1 MGNKMENTTLSKCG
15 GQSRN
20 RTGDTGIFNPVLYRL
35 SYLPII
41 ITTTKK
47 GQFVNCTLLCEYLL

>member
-35 SYLPII
+35 SYLPLII
-41 ITTTKK
+41 TTKK
-47 GQFVNCTLLCEYLL
+47 GQFVNCTLLCKYFL